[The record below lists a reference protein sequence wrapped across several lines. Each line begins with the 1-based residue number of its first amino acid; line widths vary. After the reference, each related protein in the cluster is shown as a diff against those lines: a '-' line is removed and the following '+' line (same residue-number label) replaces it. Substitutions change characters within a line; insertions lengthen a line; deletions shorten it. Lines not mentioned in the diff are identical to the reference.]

1 MVYESINSPAMKL
14 IIVSGLSGSGKSI
27 ALETLEDCGYYCIDN
42 LPVALLDA
50 FVHQSMITNQRL
62 FQKTALGMDAR
73 SQSETIGEFPATRKI
88 ISTLGISIE
97 VVFLQAEPATLLKRF
112 SETRRKHP
120 LTDQTHS
127 LTEAIELERQLLE
140 PFAREA
146 DLVIDTTHSNVHQL
160 RELIHSRVDAKSN
173 RLMSLFFQS
182 FGFKNGI
189 PLDTDFLFD
198 ARCLPNPHWEP
209 ALRIKTGKDA
219 EVIEYLRLSTDV
231 NKYLQD
237 IITFMDDWVPRFDAE
252 NRSYL
257 TVSIGCTGGQHRSV
271 YLIEE
276 LGRHFVGS
284 PYNILVRHRELS

>member
-1 MVYESINSPAMKL
+1 MKL

-42 LPVALLDA
+42 LPAALLDA

-73 SQSETIGEFPATRKI
+73 SPSETISQFPATRKTI
-88 ISTLGISIE
+88 AQLGIDIE
-97 VVFLQAEPATLLKRF
+97 VVYLQAEPEALLKRF

-120 LTDQTHS
+120 LTDRTRS
-127 LTEAIELERQLLE
+127 LSEAIELERILLE
-140 PFAREA
+140 PLAREA
-146 DLVIDTTHSNVHQL
+146 DLLIDTTYTNVHQL
-160 RELIHSRVDAKSN
+160 RELIHIRVDSKDN
-173 RLMSLFFQS
+173 HLMSLFFQS

-198 ARCLPNPHWEP
+198 ARSLPNPHWEP
-209 ALRIKTGKDA
+209 ALRNKTGKDA
-219 EVIEYLRLSTDV
+219 AVVEFLRQSADV
-231 NKYLQD
+231 NSYLHD
-237 IITFMDDWVPRFDAE
+237 ITVFMDSWIPRFDAE

-257 TVSIGCTGGQHRSV
+257 TISIGCTGGQHRSV

-276 LGRHFVGS
+276 LSSHFRDS

>member
-1 MVYESINSPAMKL
+1 MKL

-42 LPVALLDA
+42 LPPALLDA

-73 SQSETIGEFPATRKI
+73 SHTETIGHFRETRKI
-88 ISTLGISIE
+88 IAKLGIDLE
-97 VVFLQAEPATLLKRF
+97 VVFLQAEPAAILKLF

-120 LTDQTHS
+120 LTDRTHS
-127 LTEAIELERQLLE
+127 LSEAIELERIFLE
-140 PFAREA
+140 PLAREA
-146 DLVIDTTHSNVHQL
+146 DLLIDTTYTNVHQL
-160 RELIHSRVDAKSN
+160 RELIHSRVDSKDN
-173 RLMSLFFQS
+173 HLMSLFFQS

-198 ARCLPNPHWEP
+198 ARSLPNPHWEP
-209 ALRIKTGKDA
+209 ALRNKTGKDT
-219 EVIEYLRLSTDV
+219 EVVEYLRLSSDV
-231 NKYLQD
+231 ISYLQD
-237 IITFMDDWVPRFDAE
+237 ITVFLDSWIPRFDAE

-257 TVSIGCTGGQHRSV
+257 TISIGCTGGQHRSV

-276 LGRHFVGS
+276 LSSHFRDS
-284 PYNILVRHRELS
+284 PYNILVRHRDLS

>member
-1 MVYESINSPAMKL
+1 MKL

-62 FQKTALGMDAR
+62 FQKAALGIDAR
-73 SQSETIGEFPATRKI
+73 SQSETISQFPATRKI
-88 ISTLGISIE
+88 IATMGIDIE
-97 VVFLQAEPATLLKRF
+97 VVYLQAEPATLLKRF

-120 LTDQTHS
+120 LTDRTHS
-127 LTEAIELERQLLE
+127 LTEAIELERTILE
-140 PFAREA
+140 PLAREA
-146 DLVIDTTHSNVHQL
+146 DLLIDTTYSNVHQL
-160 RELIHSRVDAKSN
+160 RQLIHNRVDAKDN
-173 RLMSLFFQS
+173 HLMSLFFQS

-209 ALRIKTGKDA
+209 ALRNKTGKDD
-219 EVIEYLRLSTDV
+219 EVIEFLRQSADV
-231 NKYLQD
+231 RNYLQD
-237 IITFMDDWVPRFDAE
+237 VTAFVDSWIPRFDAE

-257 TVSIGCTGGQHRSV
+257 TISVGCTGGKHRSV

-276 LGRHFVGS
+276 LGRHFLDS
-284 PYNILVRHRELS
+284 HYNILVRHRELT

>member
-1 MVYESINSPAMKL
+1 MKL

-42 LPVALLDA
+42 LPPALLDA

-73 SQSETIGEFPATRKI
+73 SHTETISHFHETRKI
-88 ISTLGISIE
+88 IAKLGIELE
-97 VVFLQAEPATLLKRF
+97 VVFLQAEPSAILKRF

-120 LTDQTHS
+120 LTDRTHS
-127 LTEAIELERQLLE
+127 LSEAIELKRTYLE
-140 PFAREA
+140 PLARVA
-146 DLVIDTTHSNVHQL
+146 DLLIDTTYTNVHQL
-160 RELIHSRVDAKSN
+160 RELIHTRVDSKDN
-173 RLMSLFFQS
+173 HLMSLFFQS

-198 ARCLPNPHWEP
+198 ARSLPNPHWEP
-209 ALRIKTGKDA
+209 ALRNKTGKDA
-219 EVIEYLRLSTDV
+219 EVVDFLRLSSDV
-231 NKYLQD
+231 LSYLQD
-237 IITFMDDWVPRFDAE
+237 LTVFLDSWIPRFDAE

-257 TVSIGCTGGQHRSV
+257 TISVGCTGGQHRSV

-276 LGRHFVGS
+276 LSSHFRDCH
-284 PYNILVRHRELS
+284 YNILVRHRDLS

>member
-1 MVYESINSPAMKL
+1 MKL

-50 FVHQSMITNQRL
+50 FVHQSMISNQRL

-73 SQSETIGEFPATRKI
+73 SQSETISQFPSTRKI
-88 ISTLGISIE
+88 IATLGIDIE
-97 VVFLQAEPATLLKRF
+97 VVYLQAEPATLLKRF

-120 LTDQTHS
+120 LTDRTHS
-127 LTEAIELERQLLE
+127 LSEAIELERTLLE
-140 PFAREA
+140 PLAQEA
-146 DLVIDTTHSNVHQL
+146 DLVIDTTYSNVHQL
-160 RELIHSRVDAKSN
+160 RELIHNRVDAKHN

-209 ALRIKTGKDA
+209 ALRNKTGKDV
-219 EVIEYLRLSTDV
+219 EVMEFLQQSADV
-231 NKYLQD
+231 QGYLQD
-237 IITFMDDWVPRFDAE
+237 ITRFLKSWIPRFDAE

-257 TVSIGCTGGQHRSV
+257 TLSVGCTGGQHRSV

-276 LGRHFVGS
+276 LGRHFLDS
-284 PYNILVRHRELS
+284 PYNILVRHRDLS

>member
-1 MVYESINSPAMKL
+1 MKL

-62 FQKTALGMDAR
+62 FQKTALGIDAR
-73 SQSETIGEFPATRKI
+73 SQNETISQFPATRKTI
-88 ISTLGISIE
+88 AKLGIDIE
-97 VVFLQAEPATLLKRF
+97 VVYLQAEPATLLKRF
-112 SETRRKHP
+112 SETRRRHP
-120 LTDQTHS
+120 LTDGTHS
-127 LTEAIELERQLLE
+127 LSEAIELERMLLE
-140 PFAREA
+140 PLAREA
-146 DLVIDTTHSNVHQL
+146 DLLIDTTHTNVHQL
-160 RELIHSRVDAKSN
+160 RELIHSRVDAKDN

-209 ALRIKTGKDA
+209 ALRKKTGKDA
-219 EVIEYLRLSTDV
+219 EVIEFLRQSANV
-231 NKYLQD
+231 GNYLQD
-237 IITFMDDWVPRFDAE
+237 VIGFMDTWIPRFDAE

-257 TVSIGCTGGQHRSV
+257 TLSVGCTGGQHRSV
-271 YLIEE
+271 YLVEE
-276 LGRHFVGS
+276 LGSYFHDS
-284 PYNILVRHRELS
+284 PYNILIRHRELK